1 MDRRRFVLTSL
12 ACALATGREGA
23 SGQQNLKCV
32 CYAVTTIP
40 MSEIKSVEPFRRELI
55 RVLAARGWIEGQNY
69 VLELRSAEGRPE
81 RYPEM
86 MRELVDRRCD
96 VIITTGHAMTE
107 EALRATKTIP
117 LVFTYVDPIAS
128 QFVTDISRPR
138 RMTGV
143 ILPGPEFEGK
153 RLELVT
159 KVLPRARRI
168 AVLHDYW
175 DTVWGEALR
184 QGAASLG
191 LALLYARSRPNEY
204 SEAFGLIGRERPDA
218 VFIGPGGHLSANR
231 RRIIEFA
238 MDKRIPPIG
247 QDGGF
252 VEEGALMSYSSDRT
266 EYWERIGYYIDRLL
280 KGARPE
286 DLPIEVST
294 KYELALNLKTA
305 KALGLTIPPSLL
317 ARADRVIE

>member
-1 MDRRRFVLTSL
+1 MDRRRLLLTSL
-12 ACALATGREGA
+12 AGALATRPGGCL
-23 SGQQNLKCV
+23 GTTNLKRV
-32 CYAVTTIP
+32 CYAITTIP
-40 MSEIKSVEPFRRELI
+40 MSEMKAGEPFRHELI

-96 VIITTGHAMTE
+96 VIITVGHSMTE
-107 EALRATKTIP
+107 EALRAIKTIP
-117 LVFTYVDPIAS
+117 LVFTDVDPIAS

-153 RLELVT
+153 RLEMMT

-168 AVLHDYW
+168 AVLHVYR

-191 LALLYARSRPNEY
+191 LTLLYARSRPNEY

-238 MDKRIPPIG
+238 MDKRIPAIG
-247 QDGGF
+247 QD
-252 VEEGALMSYSSDRT
+252 VSYVKEGALMSYSADLT
-266 EYWERIGYYIDRLL
+266 EYWERMGYYIDRLL
-280 KGARPE
+280 RGARPE

-317 ARADRVIE
+317 ARADQVIE

>member
-1 MDRRRFVLTSL
+1 MDRRRFLLTSL
-12 ACALATGREGA
+12 IGALARRPGVA

-32 CYAVTTIP
+32 CYAVTTTP
-40 MSEIKSVEPFRRELI
+40 LSEIRAVEPFRRELI
-55 RVLAARGWIEGQNY
+55 RLLAARGWIEGQNY

-96 VIITTGHAMTE
+96 VITTVGHAMTE

-153 RLELVT
+153 RLEMMT

-168 AVLHDYW
+168 AVLHVYW

-191 LALLYARSRPNEY
+191 LTLLYARSRPNEY
-204 SEAFGLIGRERPDA
+204 AEAFGLIGRERPDA

-238 MDKRIPPIG
+238 MDKRIPAIG

-305 KALGLTIPPSLL
+305 KALGLTIPPSVL
-317 ARADRVIE
+317 AQANQVIE